1 MKRLTTILILLSIST
16 IQGFSQHSHNDM
28 ILLINY
34 NEYSSCKVVEIDGQK
49 VDPNKH
55 FCGEIPAIVDD
66 FSKFFTIK
74 RVFYY
79 DGNIDLSKNDFIL
92 FWDYDVKKQIDS
104 LPFSYS
110 KVKINE
116 IINDTILKIKF
127 NDKSIELAPNENKID
142 TIFLTKKEKNKL
154 VRYTSIISIE
164 NLGLIEKKNVIGN
177 KDWKTRSLEL
187 GLDAPTFV
195 EVMPEFEG
203 GQGEFLKYLTE
214 HIEYPTLDSS
224 KSINTKL
231 VIEFV
236 IDKKGEITM
245 TRILRSINPTFDNHV
260 VEVLKNMP
268 KWNPGMN
275 EGKTVAVKMI
285 LPLNIELK
293 E

>member
-1 MKRLTTILILLSIST
+1 MKRLTTILIFLSILT
-16 IQGFSQHSHNDM
+16 IQSFSQQSHNDM

-34 NEYSSCKVVEIDGQK
+34 NEYTSCKVVEIDGQK
-49 VDPNKH
+49 VASNKH
-55 FCGEIPAIVDD
+55 FCGGIPAIVDD
-66 FSKFFTIK
+66 FSEFFPIK

-79 DGNIDLSKNDFIL
+79 DGNVDLSKNDIIL

-116 IINDTILKIKF
+116 ITNDTILKIQF
-127 NDKSIELAPNENKID
+127 NDKSIELAPNENRID
-142 TIFLTKKEKNKL
+142 TIILTKKEKNKL
-154 VRYTSIISIE
+154 VRYTAIISIE

-187 GLDAPTFV
+187 GLDGPTFV

-203 GQGEFLKYLTE
+203 GQNEFIKYLTS
-214 HIEYPTLDSS
+214 HIEYPVLDSS
-224 KSINTKL
+224 ENINTKL

-236 IDKKGEITM
+236 IDGKGEITM
-245 TRILRSINPTFDNHV
+245 TRILRSINPTFDNHI

-268 KWNPGMN
+268 KWKPGMN
-275 EGKTVAVKMI
+275 NGKAIPVKMVI
-285 LPLNIELK
+285 PINIELK
-293 E
+293 